1 MVYERRHAE
10 TSLFQRCYDQA
21 CALAELV
28 DVEPTMPRLVSRQ
41 THRAN
46 AESNSPFQSYLRNVC
61 YPLLDHLINGIDV
74 RFDKYG
80 KTIHLIYGLI
90 PSVTAEREVDI
101 KDIIEQ
107 YKDDLPMPDNTM
119 EEFFRWKRRWSSLS
133 KNDRPSTIAAALK
146 ACDCDMYPTLHVS
159 LRICATISV
168 TSCECERSGSVLK
181 RLNTYL
187 QASMDQTR
195 LSALAFLH
203 INYDVNID
211 IDHVINVF
219 AAKKER
225 ALEFVNICDKNI
237 V

>member
-1 MVYERRHAE
+1 MTYRCQIIQWKNFSDGKEDGA
-10 TSLFQRCYDQA
+10 LFQ
-21 CALAELV
+21 
-28 DVEPTMPRLVSRQ
+28 
-41 THRAN
+41 
-46 AESNSPFQSYLRNVC
+46 
-61 YPLLDHLINGIDV
+61 
-74 RFDKYG
+74 
-80 KTIHLIYGLI
+80 KTI
-90 PSVTAEREVDI
+90 
-101 KDIIEQ
+101 
-107 YKDDLPMPDNTM
+107 
-119 EEFFRWKRRWSSLS
+119 
-133 KNDRPSTIAAALK
+133 PSTIAAAFK
-146 ACDCDMYPTLHVS
+146 ACDCDMYPNLHV
-159 LRICATISV
+159 LPRICATIPV

-187 QASMDQTR
+187 RASMGQTR